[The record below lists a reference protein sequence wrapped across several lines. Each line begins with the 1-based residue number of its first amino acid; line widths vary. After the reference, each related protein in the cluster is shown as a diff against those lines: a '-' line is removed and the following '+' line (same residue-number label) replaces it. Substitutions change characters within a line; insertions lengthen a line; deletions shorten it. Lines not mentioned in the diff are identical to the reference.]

1 MRVPWRFR
9 FRLRPAAPDLI
20 AARFWRGKDSRKRA
34 EKTQKRAEKCLK
46 SAKKAQKRPKTLD
59 FSLIFMF

>member
-1 MRVPWRFR
+1 MKELCRAVYF
-9 FRLRPAAPDLI
+9 FDFLPDT
-20 AARFWRGKDSRKRA
+20 S
-34 EKTQKRAEKCLK
+34 EKRAEKCLK